1 MDTIFLLFPLISIA
15 LIGFLIGRRKLFD
28 DNFSSQINKF
38 LFFVALPIFLLGSFD
53 GISLTYAKDF
63 LPFIFINTLIICAF
77 YFAIYLV
84 AKILKVKK
92 ESTAAILTPSLS
104 GNTFYFGFP
113 ILLSVFAQEHISYAI
128 IYMNFVL
135 LSDYLGIFMITRLM
149 GEKFSLRKQLSDFI
163 KTPIVLATLIALL
176 LMLLQI
182 SLPDK
187 ILEITDFF
195 GKTISTM
202 ALFSLGL
209 YFAKGVN
216 LADIKSPLIVA
227 TIKLML
233 FPLVTYVVVYHIIP
247 LPEVAAQTSV
257 ILTCMPSAIYNII
270 LADTY
275 KTKKEI
281 TATSIL
287 LTSLLFIITS
297 IFWINLVK

>member
-1 MDTIFLLFPLISIA
+1 MDTVLLLLPLITVA
-15 LIGFLIGRRKLFD
+15 LIGYFAGRKKLFEE
-28 DNFSSQINKF
+28 NFSSQINKF
-38 LFFVALPIFLLGSFD
+38 LFFIALPIFLLGSFD
-53 GISLTYAKDF
+53 GISLSSAKEY
-63 LPFIFINTLIICAF
+63 LPFIFINTLIMCVL
-77 YFAIYLV
+77 YFAIYQV

-104 GNTFYFGFP
+104 GNTIYFGLP
-113 ILLSVFAQEHISYAI
+113 ILLAVFAQEHITYAI

-135 LSDYLGIFMITRLM
+135 LSDYLGIFMISRLM
-149 GEKFSLRKQLSDFI
+149 GDKFSLIKQLSDFI

-187 ILEITDFF
+187 ILEVTDFF

-216 LADIKSPLIVA
+216 LADLKSPFVVTI
-227 TIKLML
+227 IKLML

-257 ILTCMPSAIYNII
+257 ILTCMPSAVYNII
-270 LADTY
+270 IADTY
-275 KTKKEI
+275 KTKREI

>member
-1 MDTIFLLFPLISIA
+1 MDTILLLLPLISIA
-15 LIGFLIGRRKLFD
+15 LIGYFAGRKKFFD
-28 DNFSSQINKF
+28 ENFSSQINKF

-53 GISLTYAKDF
+53 GITLEYALNF
-63 LPFIFINTLIICAF
+63 LPFILINTVIICAI
-77 YFAIYLV
+77 YFAIYII
-84 AKILKVKK
+84 AKSLKVKN

-113 ILLSVFAQEHISYAI
+113 ILMALFGEEHVTYAI

-149 GEKFSLRKQLSDFI
+149 GEKFSLSKQLTDFI
-163 KTPIVLATLIALL
+163 KTPIVLATIIAIL
-176 LMLLQI
+176 LMILQM
-182 SLPDK
+182 SLPEK
-187 ILEITDFF
+187 VLEFTEFF
-195 GKTISTM
+195 GRTISTL

-209 YFAKGVN
+209 YFAKGLN
-216 LADIKSPLIVA
+216 LADLKSPFIVA

-233 FPLVTYVVVYHIIP
+233 FPLVTYIVVYHIIP
-247 LPEVAAQTSV
+247 LPKVAAQTSV
-257 ILTCMPSAIYNII
+257 ILTCMPSAVYNII
-270 LADTY
+270 IADTY

-287 LTSLLFIITS
+287 LTSLLFIVTS

>member
-1 MDTIFLLFPLISIA
+1 MDTVLLLLPLITVA
-15 LIGFLIGRRKLFD
+15 LIGYFAGRKKLFEE
-28 DNFSSQINKF
+28 NFSSQINKF
-38 LFFVALPIFLLGSFD
+38 LFFIALPIFLLGSFD
-53 GISLTYAKDF
+53 GISLSYAKDF
-63 LPFIFINTLIICAF
+63 LPFILINTVIICAF
-77 YFAIYLV
+77 YFAIYLI
-84 AKILKVKK
+84 AKTLKVRK
-92 ESTAAILTPSLS
+92 ETTAAILTPSLS

-113 ILLSVFAQEHISYAI
+113 ILYAVFAQEHITYAI

-135 LSDYLGIFMITRLM
+135 LSDYLGIFMISRLM
-149 GEKFSLRKQLSDFI
+149 GDKFSLIKQLSDFI

-187 ILEITDFF
+187 ILEVTDFF

-209 YFAKGVN
+209 YFAKGVD
-216 LADIKSPLIVA
+216 LADLKSPFVVTI
-227 TIKLML
+227 IKLML
-233 FPLVTYVVVYHIIP
+233 FPLITYIVVYHIIP

-257 ILTCMPSAIYNII
+257 ILTCMPSAVYNII
-270 LADTY
+270 IADTY

-287 LTSLLFIITS
+287 LTSLLFIVTS